1 MDTEKLYYDPLK
13 LSHRVLRKT
22 FIFILAFIAFILAWW
37 DISLIVNTSVIPTP
51 GEAFNALITLF
62 RDGDIVS
69 GYSMWH
75 HIWISLQ
82 RFLIGLLIAII
93 VAAPLGLIIGSSN
106 SIKDFTSPIIEML
119 RPIAPIAWAPIL
131 IFAIGYS
138 WGPIAVVFI
147 GIFFPLITN
156 TIFGVQKIDR
166 VLVDAARTMGANK
179 RQIFRTVTFPC
190 SVPYIMN
197 GIRIGSGIG
206 WMCIVAS
213 ELYASSGGGIGYF
226 VGLQAS
232 IGFWPNVY
240 AGIIVIAILGIITT
254 TIFEQIYKIVVR
266 RMGMEE

>member
-1 MDTEKLYYDPLK
+1 MDTEKFYYDPLK
-13 LSHRVLRKT
+13 FSHRLIRKS
-22 FIFILAFIAFILAWW
+22 FIFVLAIIFFVLLWW
-37 DISLIVNTSVIPTP
+37 DVSLIVNTAVIPTP
-51 GEAFNALITLF
+51 MDAFEALLKLF
-62 RDGDIVS
+62 REGDIVS
-69 GYSMWH
+69 GYTMWH

-82 RFLIGLLIAII
+82 RFLLGLVIAIV
-93 VAAPLGLIIGSSN
+93 VAVPFGLIIGSSM
-106 SIKDFTSPIIEML
+106 SIKDFTSPIIEIL

-131 IFAIGYS
+131 VFAIGYN

-147 GIFFPLITN
+147 GIFFPLLTN
-156 TIFGVQKIDR
+156 TIFGVQKIDK

-179 RQIFRTVTFPC
+179 SQIFRTVTLPC
-190 SVPYIMN
+190 AVPYVMN

-240 AGIIVIAILGIITT
+240 AGIIVIAILGIMTT
-254 TIFEQIYKIVVR
+254 ALFEYIYKVVVN
-266 RMGMEE
+266 RMGME